1 MRIAGRFS
9 MSVKVGLLENREYVQ
24 KVVAMY
30 TSPEKPTS
38 AEVAILLKDTAQN
51 IRYILRSSL
60 PKDAWRA
67 ECALRYSRG
76 KIASKNPMHGKK
88 LAAHPNWKG
97 VVSDDKG
104 HLTIKMADGTRQ
116 FVHRVALAEALGL
129 PVSALRK
136 FDVHHIDGNGENN
149 ALDNLALVTKKGHR
163 SLHRVWSLLKDS
175 PLWERYRSMI
185 SS

>member
-1 MRIAGRFS
+1 
-9 MSVKVGLLENREYVQ
+9 MSVKLGLLKDKDYVQ
-24 KVVAMY
+24 KVVALY
-30 TSPEKPTS
+30 TGAEKPTT
-38 AEVAILLKDTAQN
+38 AEVATMLEDTPQN
-51 IRYILRSSL
+51 IRHILRSSL
-60 PKDAWRA
+60 PVGTWKA

-76 KIASKNPMHGKK
+76 KVASKNPMYGKK
-88 LAAHPNWKG
+88 LTAHPNWKG
-97 VVSDDKG
+97 AVSDDKG
-104 HLTIKMADGTRQ
+104 HLTIKTADGTRQ
-116 FVHRVALAEALGL
+116 FVHRVVLAEALGL

-149 ALDNLALVTKKGHR
+149 DPDNLALVTKKGHR